1 MIYQQGIAFRERSV
15 NFAVMKITFSFF
27 SSCLSTISVLIISF
41 EDFSVFAIKEW
52 RKNEKCLV
60 YSPAYPSA
68 GGAGCSAPCT
78 AKKGKTTSMYGA
90 AFYNDNHQIW
100 PKELVANMEI
110 AASIVKKFGQP
121 LALNT
126 EGKRELHLTFDYYC
140 CYTEEEGIKIGQFL
154 NSYSWTPHEV
164 WFDEMKCVIYGYDDA
179 AALVL
184 VVDEKSQEDLTR
196 WALKNEQDLAV
207 KTGVNKHIP
216 HTSLESFHM
225 TLALLNQSHFPLQSA
240 VEEINRVISPGKWHK
255 TPVILQR
262 PVCRGCQKLIK
273 RLYYM

>member
-1 MIYQQGIAFRERSV
+1 M
-15 NFAVMKITFSFF
+15 NFAVMKITFSFL
-27 SSCLSTISVLIISF
+27 SCCLSTISVFIISF
-41 EDFSVFAIKEW
+41 EGFSVFAFKEW
-52 RKNEKCLV
+52 NKNERCLV

-68 GGAGCSAPCT
+68 GGAGCSAPCS
-78 AKKGKTTSMYGA
+78 AKQGKKTSMYGA

-100 PKELVANMEI
+100 PKELVANMGI

-154 NSYSWTPHEV
+154 NDYSWTPHEV

-184 VVDEKSQEDLTR
+184 VVDKKSQEDLTR
-196 WALKNEQDLAV
+196 WALKNEQDLEV

-225 TLALLNQSHFPLQSA
+225 TLALLNQSQFPVQSA